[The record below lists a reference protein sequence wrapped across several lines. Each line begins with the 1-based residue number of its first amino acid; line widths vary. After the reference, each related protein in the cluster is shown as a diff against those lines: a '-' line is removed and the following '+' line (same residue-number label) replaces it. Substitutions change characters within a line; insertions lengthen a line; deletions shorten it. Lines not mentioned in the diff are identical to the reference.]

1 MDNYFLFGLQ
11 RTGTNYINQLIRENL
26 YCRYINSC
34 PHTTV
39 LWKHSITCP
48 TNNIENIPT
57 IVIYKNPYIWIES
70 LCFRKKMDWCFT
82 QKGFEALEGP
92 EELMVGT
99 SNNSLNIKILSQAYK
114 KWYES
119 WILPK
124 DKNIYIIKYEE
135 LLMKETREAHLK
147 VISQILKPNKQ
158 KSIYEDIPMGEV
170 FLSQDFDQKKL
181 ERYRKNETLYLNPNH
196 KKIITETITKGII
209 SSLGYQPQN

>member
-1 MDNYFLFGLQ
+1 
-11 RTGTNYINQLIRENL
+11 
-26 YCRYINSC
+26 
-34 PHTTV
+34 
-39 LWKHSITCP
+39 
-48 TNNIENIPT
+48 
-57 IVIYKNPYIWIES
+57 
-70 LCFRKKMDWCFT
+70 MDWCST
-82 QKGFEALEGP
+82 QKRFEALEGP

-124 DKNIYIIKYEE
+124 NKNIYIIKYEE